1 MKETMTYRVH
11 IITYTYHIYAKQMYY
26 NAYKLHIDY
35 IYVIYNILL
44 SIIMAIYM
52 KNILL
57 SVIYVIHAKYIS
69 HRIIVCNHYV
79 TCMFFFTWEW
89 PWP

>member
-57 SVIYVIHAKYIS
+57 SVKYVSYIQNIYHIESLCVI
-69 HRIIVCNHYV
+69 
-79 TCMFFFTWEW
+79 TM
-89 PWP
+89 

>member
-11 IITYTYHIYAKQMYY
+11 IITYTYHIYAKQMCY

-52 KNILL
+52 KNILQ
-57 SVIYVIHAKYIS
+57 SVKYVSYMQNIYHIESLCVI
-69 HRIIVCNHYV
+69 
-79 TCMFFFTWEW
+79 TM
-89 PWP
+89 